1 MHSTPQP
8 LPHAAITGWGKC
20 VPPSS
25 LSNDELAEIMDTTD
39 EWIFSR
45 TGIRSRRISHVQ
57 TSGLASVAAA
67 RALAAAGCEGR
78 EIDLIIMAT
87 TSPDTLIPNIASTV
101 QAEVGASC
109 GAFDLNA
116 ACSGFLYGVGLA
128 SSLIRSGQ
136 HGKVLVVGAERLS
149 YYIDWSRRETAVLF
163 GDAAGAVVVEA
174 SAQPGGVIDYLLH
187 NDPDGRDHLNSTF
200 GTAMNRFDPA
210 SLDYHIHLDGSEVF
224 KRAVNGMKM
233 LCGQLL
239 ERQGIRAEDVNLVIP
254 HQANA
259 RIISALAARLK
270 VPEEKVFVNIDKY
283 GNTSAATIPVA
294 LCEAL
299 ETGRLKAGDLVLSCA
314 FGAGLTSAATLIRW
328 GDRTEPLALS
338 DSALPECTATGRE
351 LVQRAVNHF
360 CNRQ

>member
-1 MHSTPQP
+1 M
-8 LPHAAITGWGKC
+8 PHAAITGWGKC
-20 VPPSS
+20 LPPAT
-25 LSNDELAEIMDTTD
+25 LTNDELAEIMDTTD

-67 RALAAAGCEGR
+67 RALAAADRDGAEL
-78 EIDLIIMAT
+78 DLIIMAT

-101 QAEVGASC
+101 QADVGAHC

-136 HGKVLVVGAERLS
+136 QQRVLVVGAERLS

-163 GDAAGAVVVEA
+163 GDAAGAVLVEA
-174 SAQPGGVIDYLLH
+174 SDQPGGVIDYALH
-187 NDPDGRDHLNSTF
+187 NDPGGREHLNSGF
-200 GTAMNRFDPA
+200 GTAMDRFDPA
-210 SLDYHIHLDGSEVF
+210 SLDYYIHLDGSEVF
-224 KRAVNGMKM
+224 KRAVNGMKS
-233 LCGQLL
+233 LCEQLL
-239 ERQGIRAEDVNLVIP
+239 ERQGISTDDVNLVIP

-259 RIISALAARLK
+259 RIIGALASRLK
-270 VPEEKVFVNIDKY
+270 LPDEKVFVNISEY

-299 ETGRLKAGDLVLSCA
+299 ESGRLQAGDLVLSCA

-328 GDRTEPLALS
+328 GDRTSPLAVS
-338 DSALPECTATGRE
+338 DAELPPCDETGRE
-351 LVQRAVNHF
+351 LVQRAVDYF
-360 CNRQ
+360 CAR